1 MKRTALLTLI
11 GAFMLAM
18 LAGTAVAKSENSG
31 PGSGN
36 SGSGSSG
43 NSGSGKGQVVY
54 NFKGVVTAVTP
65 AGTVTDATT
74 GATAASDSVTV
85 DVQKGNKAARTFV
98 AANGASQTFNL
109 SSNTKIEVNENEDAT
124 LADVQVGDE
133 VQVQVKASAT
143 AAAPLTARK
152 LEVEN
157 DDD

>member
-31 PGSGN
+31 PGNGN
-36 SGSGSSG
+36 SGSGSG

-109 SSNTKIEVNENEDAT
+109 SSNTKIEVDENEDAT